1 MENTCLD
8 YLVMTYAEL
17 NQKDPKLVQ
26 QELDLYCKGNSND
39 GKVHFCG
46 LAITGDCD
54 YVSVVTIA
62 MHHHIKRVHSIHGAN
77 SNLQN
82 NSLLLGL
89 SEWSG
94 A

>member
-8 YLVMTYAEL
+8 YLDMTYAEL
-17 NQKDPKLVQ
+17 NQKDPKSN
-26 QELDLYCKGNSND
+26 KGNSNG
-39 GKVHFCG
+39 GKVHFFS

-54 YVSVVTIA
+54 YVSVVTTVV
-62 MHHHIKRVHSIHGAN
+62 HHHIKRVHSIHGAS

-82 NSLLLGL
+82 NSLLLGP